1 MRRGSLSLV
10 KTGQRIKAGAALL
23 QYSVPFLLAFGLT
36 PGKVRLVLW
45 LALGLSVIGN
55 FGVITL
61 PISGIELEQVE
72 VAGQTM
78 YAFQLAVDY
87 KTGAY
92 PILLGLGYVGGALY
106 LIAYAYLA
114 WRTWKEVRVGRPG
127 EGD

>member
-1 MRRGSLSLV
+1 M
-10 KTGQRIKAGAALL
+10 